1 MLAKDNAFKVPAAMV
16 DDEIRGIVARYGFAG
31 KGANP
36 EAIDVTPFRAQFS
49 DFALNR
55 IRCAIIID
63 RIGSAED
70 IKVEE
75 TDREQMIQRV
85 AEQNGSTVE
94 ATRKNLLDK
103 SRIMSFL
110 LEVRRSKILDYLMS
124 KTTVEYADAPVKEGE
139 DKAEPKKRSA
149 EK

>member
-1 MLAKDNAFKVPAAMV
+1 
-16 DDEIRGIVARYGFAG
+16 
-31 KGANP
+31 
-36 EAIDVTPFRAQFS
+36 
-49 DFALNR
+49 
-55 IRCAIIID
+55 
-63 RIGSAED
+63 
-70 IKVEE
+70 
-75 TDREQMIQRV
+75 MIQRV

-139 DKAEPKKRSA
+139 EKAEPKKRRA